1 MNEKRYLIELLK
13 AELNGET
20 AGEVP
25 KECDPKQLFAL
36 AEYHSVSG
44 IALYALEKTKTAL
57 DGELYDEW
65 RQSRDKA
72 IVRDITQQME
82 AERIGDSFAA
92 AGIRFIALKGCRLKQ
107 LYPQSDMRTMSDID
121 LFIDGENAEK
131 VWSIMLALGYTCEE
145 YGHGIH
151 DIYYMPPVMNV
162 EIHRSLFGER
172 GAEFGGIFANPW
184 EMCKKSEGAGYE
196 LTEEAFFAHLLAHAI
211 THFEDGGTGIRT
223 IADIRVYTH
232 SPQAART
239 DDVLALLG
247 AAGKAETAQRLLELS
262 DVWFGDAPK
271 TEQSSETERYIFESG
286 THGTMKNSAINST
299 KKSIEKNGK
308 AGYIFVKL
316 FPPYKF
322 MCGQYP
328 ILKKAPLLL
337 PVMWLVR
344 IVKKL
349 FGERDE
355 NAEKLKMLMKK

>member
-13 AELNGET
+13 SELNGEA
-20 AGEVP
+20 AGEMP
-25 KECDPKQLFAL
+25 EECDPNRLFAL

-44 IALYALEKTKTAL
+44 IALYALEKTKTTFN
-57 DGELYDEW
+57 GEPYDEW

-82 AERIGDSFAA
+82 IERIGESFAA
-92 AGIRFIALKGCRLKQ
+92 AEIQFVTLKGCRLKQ

-121 LFIDGENAEK
+121 LLIDGDNAEK
-131 VWSIMLALGYTCEE
+131 ARDIMLGLGYTCEE
-145 YGHGIH
+145 FGHGVH

-172 GAEFGGIFANPW
+172 GGEFSDIFADPW
-184 EMCKKSEGAGYE
+184 KMCKKSEKAGKE
-196 LTEEAFFAHLLAHAI
+196 LTEEAFFSHLLAHAV

-223 IADIRVYTH
+223 IADIWVYRH
-232 SPQAART
+232 SSCAAKT
-239 DDVLALLG
+239 DDVLKILDS
-247 AAGKAETAQRLLELS
+247 AGKSETAQRLLELS
-262 DVWFGDAPK
+262 EVWFGDAPR
-271 TEQSSETERYIFESG
+271 TEQAVETEQYILESG

-299 KKSIEKNGK
+299 KKSIAKNGK
-308 AGYIFVKL
+308 VGYVFVKF

-328 ILKKAPLLL
+328 ILKKLPILL
-337 PVMWLVR
+337 PVMWITR

-349 FGERDE
+349 FGERKE